1 MSCCCCLTES
11 RSLEKIV
18 TSRTLRTAM
27 AQLKNFSFYSL
38 FTFFSLSQTLIYRLA
53 GIFWRSIYNCV
64 LRPIYGCVLR
74 FIYGCVL
81 RTCINRFAFW
91 EWQLLLLLLVHI
103 FDHFICFFRFRVPIT
118 SYFWTS
124 SISSFVRKPFDL
136 SRSGPIIK
144 LMFFT
149 KLGHS
154 RPLFLYFHF
163 FNTVDNK
170 QMFNKSCRN
179 WIWTCV
185 L

>member
-64 LRPIYGCVLR
+64 LRSIYGCVLR

-144 LMFFT
+144 LMFFYKT
-149 KLGHS
+149 GPFPASFSLFSFFQHS
-154 RPLFLYFHF
+154 W
-163 FNTVDNK
+163 
-170 QMFNKSCRN
+170 Q
-179 WIWTCV
+179 
-185 L
+185 